1 MNRQPTVLIAD
12 DSPTLRRIVSTVL
25 ERAGFTVVTA
35 EDGVEAVQGV
45 FRTQPDAVIL
55 DVQMPRLSGYV
66 AARLLKDDWQTA
78 EIPVV
83 LLTSLDA
90 ASDRYWGKQTGADRF
105 LTKDFEAPELV
116 DAINEVI
123 AAADAARGGRP
134 PLRPDPIEIGDD
146 EVMARVSELL
156 DRKLFEA
163 SVSSEVTQIAA
174 DVHGFEESVAAVLG
188 VLGRIVD
195 YDLAAV
201 CMLDDRLTY
210 LTVARE
216 ASHLQYTEFFGAIAD
231 AATQV
236 TGVQVMVNDLVPR
249 VADVHGFLGQDD
261 EGRMATFLS
270 MPLRAGGRVVGCLA
284 LSSATKNAFGEAS
297 LNTLRLVEGPA
308 AVVISNARLAGV
320 VPTA

>member
-1 MNRQPTVLIAD
+1 
-12 DSPTLRRIVSTVL
+12 
-25 ERAGFTVVTA
+25 
-35 EDGVEAVQGV
+35 
-45 FRTQPDAVIL
+45 
-55 DVQMPRLSGYV
+55 
-66 AARLLKDDWQTA
+66 
-78 EIPVV
+78 
-83 LLTSLDA
+83 
-90 ASDRYWGKQTGADRF
+90 
-105 LTKDFEAPELV
+105 
-116 DAINEVI
+116 
-123 AAADAARGGRP
+123 
-134 PLRPDPIEIGDD
+134 LRPDPVEVSDD

-163 SVSSEVTQIAA
+163 SVAAEVTQIAA

-216 ASHLQYTEFFGAIAD
+216 SSQLQYTEFFGAIAD

-236 TGVQVMVNDLVPR
+236 TGEQVNVHDLVPR

-308 AVVISNARLAGV
+308 AVVISNARLAGSV
-320 VPTA
+320 HQA

>member
-1 MNRQPTVLIAD
+1 MPTVLIAD
-12 DSPTLRRIVSTVL
+12 DSPTLRRIVTTVL
-25 ERAGFTVVTA
+25 ERAGFTVVAA
-35 EDGVEAVQGV
+35 EDGVSAVQGV
-45 FRTQPDAVIL
+45 FRAQPDAVIL

-66 AARLLKDDWQTA
+66 AARLLKDDWQTSD
-78 EIPVV
+78 IPVV

-90 ASDRYWGKQTGADRF
+90 ASDRYWGAQTGADRF

-116 DAINEVI
+116 AAMHEVI
-123 AAADAARGGRP
+123 NAADEARGGRP
-134 PLRPDPIEIGDD
+134 PLRPDPVDLGDD

-174 DVHGFEESVAAVLG
+174 DVHGFEETVAAVLG

-201 CMLDDRLTY
+201 CMLDNRVTY
-210 LTVARE
+210 LTVARD
-216 ASHLQYTEFFGAIAD
+216 ASQQQYTEFFGAIAD

-236 TGVQVMVNDLVPR
+236 TGVPVMVHDLVPR
-249 VADVHGFLGQDD
+249 VADPEGHLGQDD

-270 MPLRAGGRVVGCLA
+270 MPLRAGGRIVGCVA

-308 AVVISNARLAGV
+308 AVVISNARLTG
-320 VPTA
+320 TAVSA

>member
-1 MNRQPTVLIAD
+1 
-12 DSPTLRRIVSTVL
+12 
-25 ERAGFTVVTA
+25 
-35 EDGVEAVQGV
+35 
-45 FRTQPDAVIL
+45 
-55 DVQMPRLSGYV
+55 MPRLSGYV

-90 ASDRYWGKQTGADRF
+90 ASDRYWGAQTGADRF
-105 LTKDFEAPELV
+105 LTKDFEAPQLV
-116 DAINEVI
+116 TAVQEVI
-123 AAADAARGGRP
+123 AAADEARGGRP
-134 PLRPDPIEIGDD
+134 PLRPDPLELADD
-146 EVMARVSELL
+146 EVLARVSELL

-163 SVSSEVTQIAA
+163 SVSAEVTQIAA

-216 ASHLQYTEFFGAIAD
+216 SSQVQYTEFFGAIAD

-236 TGVQVMVNDLVPR
+236 TGTPVMVHDLVPR
-249 VADVHGFLGQDD
+249 VADPRGLLGQDD

-270 MPLRAGGRVVGCLA
+270 MPLRAGGRVVGALA
-284 LSSATKNAFGEAS
+284 MSSATKNAFGEAS

-308 AVVISNARLAGV
+308 AVVISNARLAGKEQPV
-320 VPTA
+320 

>member
-1 MNRQPTVLIAD
+1 MPTVLIAD

-25 ERAGFTVVTA
+25 ERAGYEVVMA

-78 EIPVV
+78 EIPIV

-90 ASDRYWGKQTGADRF
+90 ASDRYWGKQTGADTF

-116 DAINEVI
+116 AAIADAIGR
-123 AAADAARGGRP
+123 ADEARGGRP
-134 PLRPDPIEIGDD
+134 PLRPDPVELSDD

-163 SVSSEVTQIAA
+163 SVAAEVTQIAA
-174 DVHGFEESVAAVLG
+174 DVHGFEETVAAVLG
-188 VLGRIVD
+188 LLGRIVD

-216 ASHLQYTEFFGAIAD
+216 ASHQQYAEFFGAIAD

-236 TGVQVMVNDLVPR
+236 TGVPLMVHDLVPR
-249 VADVHGFLGQDD
+249 VADPHGYLGQDD

-297 LNTLRLVEGPA
+297 LNTLRLVEQPT
-308 AVVISNARLAGV
+308 AVVISNARQATVGA
-320 VPTA
+320 PA

>member
-1 MNRQPTVLIAD
+1 M
-12 DSPTLRRIVSTVL
+12 
-25 ERAGFTVVTA
+25 
-35 EDGVEAVQGV
+35 QGV

-116 DAINEVI
+116 ERRSPRSSQ
-123 AAADAARGGRP
+123 AADAARGGRP
-134 PLRPDPIEIGDD
+134 PLRPDPVELGDD
-146 EVMARVSELL
+146 EVLARVSELL

-174 DVHGFEESVAAVLG
+174 DVHGFEETVAAVLG

-216 ASHLQYTEFFGAIAD
+216 SSQLQYTEFFGAIAD

-236 TGVQVMVNDLVPR
+236 TGEPVDGARPGAAGRRRQRLPRPGRRGPDGDLPVDAAAGRWPGRGLPGAVQRHQER
-249 VADVHGFLGQDD
+249 VRRGVAEHPAA
-261 EGRMATFLS
+261 R
-270 MPLRAGGRVVGCLA
+270 R
-284 LSSATKNAFGEAS
+284 
-297 LNTLRLVEGPA
+297 GPA
-308 AVVISNARLAGV
+308 AVVISNARLAGSV
-320 VPTA
+320 HQA

>member
-1 MNRQPTVLIAD
+1 
-12 DSPTLRRIVSTVL
+12 
-25 ERAGFTVVTA
+25 
-35 EDGVEAVQGV
+35 
-45 FRTQPDAVIL
+45 
-55 DVQMPRLSGYV
+55 
-66 AARLLKDDWQTA
+66 
-78 EIPVV
+78 
-83 LLTSLDA
+83 
-90 ASDRYWGKQTGADRF
+90 
-105 LTKDFEAPELV
+105 
-116 DAINEVI
+116 
-123 AAADAARGGRP
+123 
-134 PLRPDPIEIGDD
+134 
-146 EVMARVSELL
+146 MARVSELL

-163 SVSSEVTQIAA
+163 SVSAEVTQIAA
-174 DVHGFEESVAAVLG
+174 DVHGFEETVAAVLG

-216 ASHLQYTEFFGAIAD
+216 SSQLQYTEFFGAIAD

-236 TGVQVMVNDLVPR
+236 TGDAGQRCTTWCRGSPTP
-249 VADVHGFLGQDD
+249 HGFLGQDD

-308 AVVISNARLAGV
+308 AVVISNARLAGSV
-320 VPTA
+320 HQA

>member
-1 MNRQPTVLIAD
+1 MPTVLIAD

-25 ERAGFTVVTA
+25 ERAGHTVVVA
-35 EDGVEAVQGV
+35 EDGVEAVQGA
-45 FRTQPDAVIL
+45 FRAQPDVVIL

-78 EIPVV
+78 EIPVI

-90 ASDRYWGKQTGADRF
+90 ASDRYWGQQTGADHF

-116 DAINEVI
+116 AAVADVI
-123 AAADAARGGRP
+123 ARADEARGGRP
-134 PLRPDPIEIGDD
+134 PLRPDPVELGDD
-146 EVMARVSELL
+146 EVLARVSELL

-163 SVSSEVTQIAA
+163 SVAAEVTQIAA
-174 DVHGFEESVAAVLG
+174 DVHGFEETVAAVLG

-210 LTVARE
+210 VTVAKE
-216 ASHLQYTEFFGAIAD
+216 ASQQQYSEFFGAMAD

-236 TGVQVMVNDLVPR
+236 TGVPVSIHDLVPR
-249 VADVHGFLGQDD
+249 IADPQGLLGQED

-270 MPLRAGGRVVGCLA
+270 MPLRANGRVVGALA

-297 LNTLRLVEGPA
+297 LNTLRLVEQPT
-308 AVVISNARLAGV
+308 AVVISNARFAGEV
-320 VPTA
+320 ARV